1 MNAKNIV
8 EDLINDILNEISAK
22 YIESVEEGIE
32 STDSSKKAAD
42 KILNDNSAEIL
53 AESSQTSK
61 VATQETENELSQNIL
76 SDEAIENVLLRYSVK
91 SSKRL
96 HESYILDEA
105 NLFETDRVSESDSF
119 IDFIKSGQYHVL
131 LTFIFI
137 FLSMIFNQ

>member
-119 IDFIKSGQYHVL
+119 IDFIKSGQYQVL

>member
-1 MNAKNIV
+1 M
-8 EDLINDILNEISAK
+8 NEISAK

-105 NLFETDRVSESDSF
+105 NLFEKDRVSESDSF
-119 IDFIKSGQYHVL
+119 IDFIKSGQYQVL